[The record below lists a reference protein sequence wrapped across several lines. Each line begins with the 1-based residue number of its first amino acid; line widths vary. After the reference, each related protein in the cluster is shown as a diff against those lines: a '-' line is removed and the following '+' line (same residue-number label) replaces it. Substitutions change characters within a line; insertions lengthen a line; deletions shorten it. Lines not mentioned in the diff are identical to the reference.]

1 MARGMGA
8 AEWVMLIAL
17 SVLWG
22 GSFFF
27 VEVALRELPPLTV
40 VFFRVSL
47 GAAALWIYAVA
58 TQSRIETDR
67 TLWIQFAIMGTLNNA
82 IPFTMMVWGQT
93 FIGAGLA
100 SILNATTPLFT
111 VVVAH
116 FLTSDERMT
125 AARLAGVVLGLLG
138 VAILMGPDVF
148 GDLDSGQL
156 VGQAA
161 ILVGALSYAF
171 AGVYGRRLSK
181 HSPVVTAAGMLTASS
196 IIILPMALL
205 FEGIPKSVPG
215 LDVLSAVVAIAI
227 LSSALAYIL
236 YFKILAAAGATNLL
250 LVTFLIPVSAIV
262 LGVWFLAEK
271 LTVEAMLGMLVI
283 FCGLACVDGRLFGYL
298 RTLGRSAPDRG

>member
-1 MARGMGA
+1 MVKGMGRT
-8 AEWVMLIAL
+8 EWVLLIAL
-17 SVLWG
+17 SILWG

-47 GAAALWIYAVA
+47 GALALWIYAFA
-58 TQSRIETDR
+58 TGARIKLDKVT
-67 TLWIQFAIMGTLNNA
+67 WIQFSIMGLLNNA

-116 FLTSDERMT
+116 FLTTDERMT
-125 AARLAGVVLGLLG
+125 AARLAGVILGLLG

-148 GDLDSGQL
+148 GGLDSGQI

-161 ILVGALSYAF
+161 ILVGALGYAF

-205 FEGIPKSVPG
+205 FEGIPVTVPS
-215 LDVLSAVVAIAI
+215 LDVLSAVIAIAV

-262 LGVWFLAEK
+262 LGVWFLAEE

-283 FCGLACVDGRLFGYL
+283 FCGLACVDGRIFTYL
-298 RTLGRSAPDRG
+298 RELGQSATDRG